1 MCSVYSDE
9 HMFAKLLIVLALV
22 ALAVG
27 LVAHTSQ
34 GAGKERTYVVRP
46 TDTLWSIAVR
56 SRAGDV
62 REAVWEIEQR
72 NHLRSATLQ
81 PGQRLRLP

>member
-1 MCSVYSDE
+1 
-9 HMFAKLLIVLALV
+9 MFVKLLIVLVLA

-27 LVAHTSQ
+27 LVAHSSQ
-34 GAGKERTYVVRP
+34 GAGRERTYVVRP
-46 TDTLWSIAVR
+46 SDTLWSIAVR
-56 SRAGDV
+56 THAGDV

>member
-1 MCSVYSDE
+1 M
-9 HMFAKLLIVLALV
+9 LAV
-22 ALAVG
+22 VGLAVG

-34 GAGKERTYVVRP
+34 GAGPEHTYVVHP

-56 SRAGDV
+56 SHAGDV
-62 REAVWEIEQR
+62 REEVWEIEQR
-72 NHLRSATLQ
+72 NHLTSATLR

>member
-1 MCSVYSDE
+1 
-9 HMFAKLLIVLALV
+9 MFAKLLIVLTLA

-27 LVAHTSQ
+27 LVAHSSQ
-34 GAGKERTYVVRP
+34 GAGKEHTYVVRP
-46 TDTLWSIAVR
+46 ADTLWSIAER
-56 SRAGDV
+56 SHAGDV
-62 REAVWEIEQR
+62 RQAVWEIEQR